1 MNNKLAKAIE
11 LIPFIGKW
19 KKYSNKYFS
28 LHAEPGCYNSPI
40 VTVDEVNSNDYYQTS
55 NKTQI
60 RDINLNENQQLE
72 LLSKFDSYLTSFPF
86 PENKEFKFRYYTN
99 NSMFRILDGTIFYSF
114 LNHFKPKQIIEI
126 GSGYSSA
133 LALDTFELVIKEPVS
148 LTFIDPYTDRVD
160 KLLSKEDFLVTEF
173 IREPI
178 QKVKSDIFSKL
189 NENDIIF
196 IDSSHIVKTSGDLN
210 FIFFELLPLLQSGVI
225 LHIHDIFFPFEYPIE
240 WIEAGLCYNEAYF
253 LRTFLMNND
262 KYEILLWNDFIYQNH
277 YSLISDKIKN
287 IDSDRGGSIWLKKK

>member
-1 MNNKLAKAIE
+1 MNNILTKAIE

-60 RDINLNENQQLE
+60 RDINLNEIQQLE
-72 LLSKFDSYLTSFPF
+72 LLIKFEPYLKSFPF
-86 PENKEFKFRYYTN
+86 PENKEVNFRYYSN
-99 NSMFRILDGTIFYSF
+99 NAMFRKIDGTIFYSF

-133 LALDTFELVIKEPVS
+133 LALDTFEHIIKAPVA

-160 KLLSKEDFLVTEF
+160 KLLSKEDFLVTTY

-178 QKVKSDIFSKL
+178 QKVKSEIFTSLSK
-189 NENDIIF
+189 NDILF

-210 FIFFELLPLLQSGVI
+210 FIFFEILPLLQSGVI
-225 LHIHDIFFPFEYPIE
+225 IHIHDIFFPFEYPIE
-240 WIEAGLCYNEAYF
+240 WIKAGLCYNEAYF
-253 LRTFLMNND
+253 LRSLLMNND
-262 KYEILLWNDFIYQNH
+262 RYEILFWNDYIHQNH
-277 YSLISDKIKN
+277 LPVFENKIKN
-287 IDSDRGGSIWLKKK
+287 IDSNRGGSIWIQKK